1 MRLQVFTSTKSKQL
15 IQGMA
20 TSHKDRI
27 NELITALGLSKNK
40 FAKALGSSSAVI
52 SKITTTDVNYGI
64 ELAERI
70 ISTFPSVN
78 PSWLL
83 SGNGEMML
91 PKTGGDTHLETHPD
105 THLSKKWDKGVGS
118 DEPGKKGTGDP
129 AEWENDH
136 LFGQSGPKAIKPELT
151 DEERERQAMFNELY
165 NSTEQGAFGQLDELR
180 RNPGYFQ
187 TARKLQTL
195 RGKLGHDMSRTEPEA
210 AWAVEKAQVFGMLT
224 HNLLRFHLRYLD
236 TFANASYNYHNTA
249 GPLTE
254 TPIESL
260 TYSEYR
266 EAMLKEATKLQP
278 YAEAVTEANAK
289 MQEILRLLLP
299 FDNAGLIDQFLID

>member
-1 MRLQVFTSTKSKQL
+1 METTENHSGTWIRRVRESVGYSQTQFAALLGVKQ
-15 IQGMA
+15 
-20 TSHKDRI
+20 SF
-27 NELITALGLSKNK
+27 LS
-40 FAKALGSSSAVI
+40 A
-52 SKITTTDVNYGI
+52 
-64 ELAERI
+64 AERGVRKI
-70 ISTFPSVN
+70 P
-78 PSWLL
+78 
-83 SGNGEMML
+83 
-91 PKTGGDTHLETHPD
+91 
-105 THLSKKWDKGVGS
+105 KKWFLVLNKEFSVSQTYFEIGVTTPIDKWSIVPKKSTNSGASVQKVHRIGTTQKNIQKSS
-118 DEPGKKGTGDP
+118 DNPV
-129 AEWENDH
+129 EWENDH
-136 LFGQSGPKAIKPELT
+136 LFGQSGPKAVKPELT
-151 DEERERQAMFNELY
+151 DEQRERQAMFNELY
-165 NSTEQGAFGQLDELR
+165 NSTDAGAFGQLDELR

-187 TARKLQTL
+187 TAHKLQTL

-236 TFANASYNYHNTA
+236 TFANASYNYHNAA

-266 EAMLKEATKLQP
+266 EAMIKEAAKLQP
-278 YAEAVTEANAK
+278 YAEAVAEANTK